1 MRSEQN
7 KRVAR
12 YLAGL
17 LVLLTLN
24 SMAGAAQAAGD
35 AKVGRKKAQM
45 CSACHGIDGI
55 AKIPIAPN
63 IAGSPAMYLEK
74 QLKAFRSEER
84 KEENMNVV
92 AKPLSDAD
100 IADLAAWYSGITV
113 DVTLPN

>member
-1 MRSEQN
+1 MQSKPN
-7 KRVAR
+7 KHTGP

-24 SMAGAAQAAGD
+24 GVVTAQAAGD
-35 AKVGRKKAQM
+35 AKAGRKKAQM
-45 CSACHGIDGI
+45 CAACHGIDGVS
-55 AKIPIAPN
+55 KMPMAPN